1 MAADLTQTFMG
12 KHVEKLVLAVAAA
25 VFVGAVVWFVALRE
39 PQGRVRDEVTRLVET
54 IKVDTQ
60 APTLDKALTK
70 EERVALGI
78 DDPATTA
85 PQFGE
90 RLNHLPPAW
99 EPLVKMTPQKPTHEI
114 KIEIEDVSPPDRI
127 LPVEDVEVAVGRGVV
142 AGEIPNALAKLV
154 AEKDKTFSDVVWVG
168 CVGKIDLT
176 EQLAS
181 FVKGNA
187 QRQDI
192 IISRVDLQRREI
204 LPDGTPGEWQDIK
217 SAANAEV
224 LSQIPARP
232 KSEQDKRAVG
242 QWYLGLKKF
251 QVEVRRPPFHTMAA
265 TDPEYGRTTADIAGP
280 ITGAEQPSL
289 TAPKVA
295 PTKIEMAPAEGET
308 KEGEPKEGEP
318 KAGEAK
324 AGEPKEAAPDAEKGT
339 PAPPPPPPPPVK
351 GAGHGTPDWIVDTAP
366 TPKPVP
372 GTHVGPAEAEHV
384 YATVWA
390 NDDSVVPGKTYQ
402 YRMRAA
408 VFNPVYSQA
417 AVKDE
422 KARWALDFP
431 SEWSEPTDEVDV
443 PPIVEFF
450 FVGTF
455 GERVNLE
462 LHRWIHGQW
471 VIVPSAPS
479 NLGAPVLY
487 TKNGAKITTPVSGK
501 EMTRDV
507 DLSPQALPVDVIKA
521 FPYQPAAGSKAI
533 STNVLVFADPQG
545 NLEQRIEW
553 VDRERAA
560 QARLDRKDVQPVV
573 AKAPKTPP
581 KGTKTTKSTKTTPTK
596 ASTKTTKT
604 TTPKT
609 KTPAK
614 KTPTTTP
621 AKKTQPKYY

>member
-39 PQGRVRDEVTRLVET
+39 PQGRVRDEVARLVEK

-70 EERVALGI
+70 EERVTLGI
-78 DDPATTA
+78 DEAATTA
-85 PQFGE
+85 AQFGE
-90 RLNHLPPAW
+90 AMNRLPPSWDA
-99 EPLVKMTPQKPTHEI
+99 LVKMTPLKPTREI

-127 LPVEDVEVAVGRGVV
+127 LPVADVEVAVGRGVV
-142 AGEIPNALAKLV
+142 AGEAPNALAKLV

-181 FVKGNA
+181 FLKGNA

-192 IISRVDLQRREI
+192 IFSRVDLQRREI

-217 SAANAEV
+217 SAASAEV

-251 QVEVRRPPFHTMAA
+251 QAEVRRPPFYSLAA
-265 TDPEYGRTTADIAGP
+265 TDPEYGRTTALIAGP
-280 ITGAEQPSL
+280 ITGVEQPSL
-289 TAPKVA
+289 EAPRAA
-295 PTKIEMAPAEGET
+295 PPKIEMKPAEGEA
-308 KEGEPKEGEP
+308 KEGEAKEG
-318 KAGEAK
+318 
-324 AGEPKEAAPDAEKGT
+324 APEAEKA
-339 PAPPPPPPPPVK
+339 APPPPPPPPPPK
-351 GAGHGTPDWIVDTAP
+351 GSGQGVPDWVPQTAP
-366 TPKPVP
+366 AEKPTRGVQA
-372 GTHVGPAEAEHV
+372 GPAEAEHV

-417 AVKDE
+417 SVKDE

-431 SEWSEPTDEVDV
+431 SEWSEPTDEVAV

-487 TKNGAKITTPVSGK
+487 TKNGAKIVTPVSGK

-507 DLSPQALPVDVIKA
+507 DLSPQALMVDVVKA
-521 FPYQPAAGSKAI
+521 FPYQPAVGSKVI
-533 STNVLVFADPQG
+533 NTNMLVFADPQG

-553 VDRERAA
+553 EDRERAA
-560 QARLDRKDVQPVV
+560 KARLERKDVQPVV
-573 AKAPKTPP
+573 AKTTKTPP
-581 KGTKTTKSTKTTPTK
+581 KATKSTKSTTPTKTSTK
-596 ASTKTTKT
+596 ASTKTPPKKT
-604 TTPKT
+604 QTP
-609 KTPAK
+609 PAK
-614 KTPTTTP
+614 KTS
-621 AKKTQPKYY
+621 PKRY